1 MAWEIKNK
9 ALGIFVVAPTELQ
22 AWIMLFGFQGKHINA
37 EMFFRLTRL
46 HRLAGIVAV
55 EVR

>member
-22 AWIMLFGFQGKHINA
+22 AWIMLLGFQGKHINA
-37 EMFFRLTRL
+37 EMFFNLTRL
-46 HRLAGIVAV
+46 HRLVGINAI